1 MRRGIVIGFAILGLT
16 ACGQRQEQSAPT
28 AGGAAT
34 ESAPAPASAAAESA
48 PAPDVAAPASQD
60 ATNCLDLVAAGSY
73 QQAVPVCAAAL
84 NADAA
89 NEKVRTALDTA
100 NAKVAEM
107 AAETAKGAAESAA
120 ESAAGA
126 AGSAEDAQKA
136 QEAVP
141 TPKTY

>member
-1 MRRGIVIGFAILGLT
+1 MRRGVVIAFAILGLT
-16 ACGQRQEQSAPT
+16 ACGQRQEQSAT
-28 AGGAAT
+28 GAG
-34 ESAPAPASAAAESA
+34 APAAESAAAPSAATPSA
-48 PAPDVAAPASQD
+48 PAPDVAASASQD

-84 NADAA
+84 NADSA
-89 NEKVRTALDTA
+89 NEKVKAALDTA
-100 NAKVAEM
+100 NAKLAEL
-107 AAETAKGAAESAA
+107 AAGTAAGAA

-126 AGSAEDAQKA
+126 AGAAEDAAQKA